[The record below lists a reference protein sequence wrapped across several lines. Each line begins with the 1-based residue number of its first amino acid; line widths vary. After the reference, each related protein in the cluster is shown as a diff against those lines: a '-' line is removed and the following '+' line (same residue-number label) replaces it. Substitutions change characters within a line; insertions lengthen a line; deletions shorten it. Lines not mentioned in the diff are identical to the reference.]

1 MKFTNNTNNVLN
13 LFADA
18 VNGDPEIAPLVNLPC
33 LDNTGFNAEFDSVRR
48 DSTNELISRD
58 DLQTIWRGDNGA
70 YLGHAK
76 GRYHIVQNASLFH
89 ALNEAAKNTLNAREI
104 ESAILTE
111 KTSDGGAFSS
121 VQYRI
126 PAMRETIGYANGNS
140 TEIDFTIGFINSFD
154 GSTSVKMRFGC
165 YDLVCLNG
173 LVLGEFEQAT
183 GRHTAGINI
192 AKLGKFIADGITG
205 YKDNIRAIK
214 NMAASPLTMDQAHTW
229 LLDNVGHKTNDNG
242 EKILTRLGE
251 SLFVQFKHEAQSN
264 EFNRGFNVFALHSAL
279 TYYAS
284 HNDSD
289 SGFTVRASGQTDNE
303 AKSLDKR
310 GERVRRLI
318 SRESFTDLV
327 IAA

>member
-1 MKFTNNTNNVLN
+1 MKYTNQTNNVLN
-13 LFADA
+13 LFANDSE
-18 VNGDPEIAPLVNLPC
+18 NAPAINLPC
-33 LDNTGFNAEFDSVRR
+33 LDDTGFNAEFDSVRR
-48 DSTNELISRD
+48 DSTGELISRD

-76 GRYHIVQNASLFH
+76 GRYHIVQNASLFQ
-89 ALNEAAKNTLNAREI
+89 ALNEAAKNTLNVREI

-111 KTSDGGAFSS
+111 KTSDDGAFSS

-126 PAMRETIGYANGNS
+126 PAMRETIGYANGNH

-192 AKLGKFIADGITG
+192 ARLGAFIADGITG
-205 YKDNIRAIK
+205 YKNNIRAIK
-214 NMAASPLTMDQAHTW
+214 NMAASPLTKQQAHQW
-229 LLDNVGHKTNDNG
+229 LLDNVGCKAGEGNEKTLN
-242 EKILTRLGE
+242 RLGE
-251 SLFVQFKHEAQSN
+251 SLYNQFKYEATSA

-284 HNDSD
+284 HNDAD
-289 SGFTVRASGQTDNE
+289 SGFTVRASGSSDNE

-310 GERVRRLI
+310 GEKVRRLI
-318 SRESFTDLV
+318 SRDSFTDLV

>member
-1 MKFTNNTNNVLN
+1 MKYTNQTNNVLN
-13 LFADA
+13 LFSTDSE
-18 VNGDPEIAPLVNLPC
+18 NAPAINLPC
-33 LDNTGFNAEFDSVRR
+33 LSDTGFTAEFDSVRR
-48 DSTNELISRD
+48 DSTDELISRE

-76 GRYHIVQNASLFH
+76 GRYHIVQNASLFQ

-183 GRHTAGINI
+183 GRHTVGINI
-192 AKLGKFIADGITG
+192 AKLGAFIADGITG
-205 YKDNIRAIK
+205 YKNNIRDIK
-214 NMAASPLTMDQAHTW
+214 NMAASPLTKQQAHQW
-229 LLDNVGHKTNDNG
+229 LLDNVGCKVGEGNEKTLN
-242 EKILTRLGE
+242 RLGE
-251 SLFVQFKHEAQSN
+251 SLYNQFKHEATSA

-284 HNDSD
+284 HNDAD
-289 SGFTVRASGQTDNE
+289 SGFTVRASGQSDNE

-310 GERVRRLI
+310 GEKVRRLI